1 MPPAEQRT
9 GTPSTLCIE
18 PRIIRPRASLPA
30 ACVCPSAS
38 DVSDSLHVHRLTTV
52 DCRHSLHGLDGC
64 LEPARIQMLEG
75 DAALVVLGLLGEGR
89 ASASHASA
97 GC

>member
-30 ACVCPSAS
+30 ACVCPSAQRQTS
-38 DVSDSLHVHRLTTV
+38 QTPCMCIDLRLSTADTP
-52 DCRHSLHGLDGC
+52 CMGS
-64 LEPARIQMLEG
+64 M
-75 DAALVVLGLLGEGR
+75 AALSLR
-89 ASASHASA
+89 ASRCWRATRR
-97 GC
+97 

>member
-1 MPPAEQRT
+1 MRQ
-9 GTPSTLCIE
+9 
-18 PRIIRPRASLPA
+18 
-30 ACVCPSAS
+30 S
-38 DVSDSLHVHRLTTV
+38 DLRQDLRSMA
-52 DCRHSLHGLDGC
+52 
-64 LEPARIQMLEG
+64 ARIQMLEG

>member
-1 MPPAEQRT
+1 MCIDLRL
-9 GTPSTLCIE
+9 STADT
-18 PRIIRPRASLPA
+18 PRI
-30 ACVCPSAS
+30 V
-38 DVSDSLHVHRLTTV
+38 
-52 DCRHSLHGLDGC
+52 HGLDGC